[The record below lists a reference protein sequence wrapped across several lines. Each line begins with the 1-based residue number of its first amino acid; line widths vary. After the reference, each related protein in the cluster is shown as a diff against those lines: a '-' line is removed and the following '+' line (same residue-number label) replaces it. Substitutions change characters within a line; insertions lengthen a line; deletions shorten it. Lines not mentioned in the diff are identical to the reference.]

1 MKKII
6 FLPALLSFFTL
17 FLRFLYLSLAH
28 ANWLTI
34 FSFISFCFLFR
45 FKYTGQHPT
54 CFLLLLL
61 LFLKKNSTNSI
72 EQNKKQKKPMAAI
85 ISSLLSN
92 NSKKIGP
99 PCLFVCLFVCYTYF
113 FFYTKNIRM
122 RIPSAYSG
130 AMFFLFSFFVFET
143 FVLVFFQFDCHCY
156 WCYTWH
162 DGHFFGC
169 CCWNSTHK
177 TTTTTKKTVIHW
189 QLIDWLIDGRIDQG
203 SKLNWN
209 KKLCFS
215 IIPFY
220 SIHQWTDLDLCKMCK
235 IHSFLFH

>member
-1 MKKII
+1 MLTKHNKISQNFQVSVFPKNHDKLVLFALFVFNCLKWNYGHQDDMTRFFSIHKKHHEDHETKQKFFNSTKTLWIFLPCKKNQIGAVIMFSKNQKKQAKIEIIIKQQRKDPFYPHRTVDLMILKKKII

-54 CFLLLLL
+54 CFLLLL
-61 LFLKKNSTNSI
+61 FLKKNSTNSI

-99 PCLFVCLFVCYTYF
+99 PCLFVCSFVTL
-113 FFYTKNIRM
+113 I
-122 RIPSAYSG
+122 
-130 AMFFLFSFFVFET
+130 FS
-143 FVLVFFQFDCHCY
+143 
-156 WCYTWH
+156 
-162 DGHFFGC
+162 
-169 CCWNSTHK
+169 
-177 TTTTTKKTVIHW
+177 
-189 QLIDWLIDGRIDQG
+189 
-203 SKLNWN
+203 
-209 KKLCFS
+209 S
-215 IIPFY
+215 I
-220 SIHQWTDLDLCKMCK
+220 QK
-235 IHSFLFH
+235 I